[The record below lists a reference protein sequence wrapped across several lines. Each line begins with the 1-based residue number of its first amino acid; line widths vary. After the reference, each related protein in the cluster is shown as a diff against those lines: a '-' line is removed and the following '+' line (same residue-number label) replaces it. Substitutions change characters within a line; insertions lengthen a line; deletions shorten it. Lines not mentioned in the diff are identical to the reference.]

1 MTLSALLLI
10 SSLLIPGFSS
20 GPAKKGQSGSG
31 YEGIARLPGLND
43 SVTVCRDER
52 GMPHIYASG
61 EHDLYLATGYISAQ
75 ERLWQMDLIR
85 RTTTGRL
92 SEILGKSFL
101 QVDIISRCLNM
112 SEKSK
117 LIIQNEDPE
126 IIACLEA
133 YTEGVNSYI

>member
-1 MTLSALLLI
+1 MI
-10 SSLLIPGFSS
+10 SSKLAYTRILVRTGEEGDNLVRI
-20 GPAKKGQSGSG
+20 
-31 YEGIARLPGLND
+31 EGIARLPGLND

-92 SEILGKSFL
+92 SEIFGKSFL